1 VLLIDIRMNIIHIY
15 KDYYPVLGGMENHI
29 RQLAEAQALLGHQ
42 VTVLVT
48 NTAGRTVRETM
59 NGVHVIK
66 AARQV
71 NVQSAPLSAA
81 FPSLVQQET
90 ANCDIVHLHAPYP
103 PGEACN
109 LWFGRGKRTI
119 ITWHSDIVRQKTL
132 LRLYAPL
139 LRQVLRRADC
149 ILPTSAAYARS
160 SPWLR
165 QHLDKCVAV
174 PLGVDANRF
183 SATPSGMAR
192 TQQIRAEL
200 LAHWPSHKTTPT
212 ILLSVGRLRYY
223 KGLDDLI
230 RAMPMLPNALAVI
243 AGRGPMETAW
253 KALATELGVADRVY
267 FPGDVSDADL
277 PSLYRAADLYV
288 LPANERAEA
297 FGIAILE
304 AMASEL
310 PVVCTEVGTATSW
323 INQHNQTG
331 LVVPAKSPDAIAK
344 AIEHLQNDP
353 DQRRR
358 MGNAARQRIED
369 EFTLDKMIQRVL
381 DVYQRVLTA

>member
-1 VLLIDIRMNIIHIY
+1 MNIIHIY

-29 RQLAEAQALLGHQ
+29 RQLAEAQVAQGHR

-48 NTAGRTVRETM
+48 NTTGRTIRETL
-59 NGVHVIK
+59 NGVNVIK

-71 NVQSAPLSAA
+71 NVQSAPLSVA
-81 FPSLVQQET
+81 FPSLVHGET
-90 ANCDIVHLHAPYP
+90 YGCDIAHLHAPYP
-103 PGEACN
+103 PGEVCN
-109 LWFGRGKRTI
+109 LWFGRAKRTV

-139 LRQVLRRADC
+139 LRQVLQRADC

-165 QHLDKCVAV
+165 EHLNKCTAI
-174 PLGVDANRF
+174 PLGVDAERF
-183 SATPSGMAR
+183 GATPANLAR
-192 TQQIRAEL
+192 AQQIREKL
-200 LAHWPSHKTTPT
+200 LAHWPSYKPTPT
-212 ILLSVGRLRYY
+212 LLLSVGRLRYY

-230 RAMPMLPNALAVI
+230 RALPRLPEALAVI
-243 AGRGPMETAW
+243 AGRGPMEAAW
-253 KALATELGVADRVY
+253 KALATELGVAERV
-267 FPGDVSDADL
+267 FFMGDVSDEDL
-277 PSLYRAADLYV
+277 PALYRAADLYV

-304 AMASEL
+304 AMASGL

-323 INQHNQTG
+323 INQDKQTG
-331 LVVPAKSPDAIAK
+331 IVVPAKSPDILAS
-344 AIEHLQNDP
+344 AIEHLQRDP
-353 DQRRR
+353 DQRQH
-358 MGNAARQRIED
+358 MGSAARQRIED

-381 DVYQRVLTA
+381 EAYQITLAH